1 MRSAHNTTER
11 LKLDFKAGCSTLRV
25 NQTQLHDSINTSRI
39 ESKQMRTKFQQLRD
53 DLMPLVM
60 GRTMIRSPLHRLRT
74 LVRSEAENSVLQF
87 ELERTLIES
96 PSDFK
101 EAYENTIHALN
112 FPHERIHQHPL
123 QTHHNCACFS
133 ASKQTIA
140 RSGRFS
146 FFFETRTEHN
156 RTCRCQSK
164 NNKLW
169 RYMLACQLLPLL
181 QKTLTFTIMRTSGAS
196 SNSIGIHLSFYRTVR
211 RVDSELFKLFDS
223 FPGRLRKTRCETMP
237 LTTEEGQICFGKPG
251 SSDLF
256 KIELSEGD
264 IDGLA
269 RSFIE
274 LLRLGY
280 GWDKDKYGN
289 TVLHVRVPFVLV
301 AATNISN

>member
-181 QKTLTFTIMRTSGAS
+181 Q
-196 SNSIGIHLSFYRTVR
+196 
-211 RVDSELFKLFDS
+211 
-223 FPGRLRKTRCETMP
+223 
-237 LTTEEGQICFGKPG
+237 
-251 SSDLF
+251 
-256 KIELSEGD
+256 
-264 IDGLA
+264 
-269 RSFIE
+269 
-274 LLRLGY
+274 
-280 GWDKDKYGN
+280 
-289 TVLHVRVPFVLV
+289 
-301 AATNISN
+301 